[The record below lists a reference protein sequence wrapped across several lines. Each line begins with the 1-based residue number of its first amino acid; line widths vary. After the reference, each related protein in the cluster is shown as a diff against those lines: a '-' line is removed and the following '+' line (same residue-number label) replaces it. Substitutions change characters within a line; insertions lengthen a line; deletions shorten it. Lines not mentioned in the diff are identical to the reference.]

1 MIFNIIDDIT
11 WPIFYVMELIIK
23 RLWHDHTPLYGLDL
37 MAMRCVCVCSTEGYP
52 DQRNYMQVRSSLLAS
67 LVECHL
73 GSDSVEQLGAVPK
86 SHGTH
91 KLYYEGVKYTYKPYR
106 IELWPC
112 IIYYLCIAHQIGL
125 STDRWFLWT
134 IFLSMLPTLFTFINT
149 HFFIN
154 CH

>member
-1 MIFNIIDDIT
+1 MTNILCYGIDYQKIMAWSYST
-11 WPIFYVMELIIK
+11 IRTRP
-23 RLWHDHTPLYGLDL
+23 YGH
-37 MAMRCVCVCSTEGYP
+37 AMCVCVCSTEGYP

>member
-1 MIFNIIDDIT
+1 MTNILCYGIDYQNIMAWSYST
-11 WPIFYVMELIIK
+11 IRTRP
-23 RLWHDHTPLYGLDL
+23 YGH
-37 MAMRCVCVCSTEGYP
+37 AMCVCVCVCSTEGYP

-112 IIYYLCIAHQIGL
+112 LIYYLCIAHQIGL